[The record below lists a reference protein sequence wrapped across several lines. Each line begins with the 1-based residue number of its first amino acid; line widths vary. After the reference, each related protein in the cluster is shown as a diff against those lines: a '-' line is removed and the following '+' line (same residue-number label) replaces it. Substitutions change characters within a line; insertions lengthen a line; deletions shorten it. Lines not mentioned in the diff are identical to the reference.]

1 MAQFGIEDSPR
12 FGCTWWGRV
21 YVQMHFTV
29 FDGYLAQG
37 SSTTRSSLTRLPS
50 LRPAMWNNPLFHW
63 HPAHCGITCP
73 RDVLCFTHSHVL
85 ARHSFASRPQKRP
98 ACWRERVKTSL
109 RVNVTEG
116 LPAGSKWSAH
126 PDLRQAPCIKLP
138 AMADADHV
146 IFFVF
151 FFVNL
156 QYFYREIMGVQSLPL
171 SGAELRLESVG
182 NQPRRVFDLMD
193 CRQLDD
199 FLK

>member
-85 ARHSFASRPQKRP
+85 ARHSFASRPQRRP

-126 PDLRQAPCIKLP
+126 PGLRQAPCIKLP

-146 IFFVF
+146 F
-151 FFVNL
+151 FF
-156 QYFYREIMGVQSLPL
+156 
-171 SGAELRLESVG
+171 
-182 NQPRRVFDLMD
+182 
-193 CRQLDD
+193 
-199 FLK
+199 FLWICSIFTEK